1 MIAYIIDD
9 QDMALLGMIDQF
21 QKALADAGKLH
32 QGEKLDPVSVNRLL
46 DVRYM
51 AEQLSKLRWLII
63 TESRFHDALERLAP
77 ILQLRCKDCSE
88 IKIAVIPQ
96 KGSARSDVLES
107 FQQYAPKRVT
117 VTFADLADPFWV

>member
-21 QKALADAGKLH
+21 QKDLADAGKLA

-51 AEQLSKLRWLII
+51 AEQLAKLRWLII

-77 ILQLRCKDCSE
+77 ILQLRCKDCGE

-96 KGSARSDVLES
+96 NGSARSDVPES
-107 FQQYAPKRVT
+107 FQQYARKRVT
-117 VTFADLADPFWV
+117 VTIADLADPTWV